1 MSYSCNVKKYGTLVY
16 RPNTDFILAISKL
29 LWEQRKPIVIEPPLE
44 NPNSV
49 NTTIDDL
56 NSLNKIIHQQIGKN
70 LEEERMA
77 PFDFNDIKIDDLI
90 AQTDKTLWKAI
101 TQSVGESRRSITMDE
116 TQTHTKKVRRYFILC
131 CILFCTDARC
141 SRPLHQLITNVVES
155 QGGSA
160 LLIKILNRLGV
171 CASADT
177 LSRFVQYKV
186 HTGVLKAMKCKD
198 MKCKDTFMAL
208 SVDNIDFRHGF
219 SRVNV
224 GQQIG
229 CWSGT
234 SVQYI
239 EMNPSLEVIN
249 PGTEDESELITQT
262 QGQCTVNA
270 TSYENREQPIAVGIA
285 TRTCTGGI

>member
-1 MSYSCNVKKYGTLVY
+1 MY
-16 RPNTDFILAISKL
+16 RPNTDFVLAISRL
-29 LWEQRKPIVIEPPLE
+29 LWEQSKPIVIEPLE
-44 NPNSV
+44 HPIETPKSV

-56 NSLNKIIHQQIGKN
+56 NSLNKIIHQEIGKK
-70 LEEERMA
+70 LEDERVA
-77 PFDFNDIKIDDLI
+77 PFDFNDIKINEQI

-101 TQSVGESRRSITMDE
+101 CSITQSVRESRRSITMDE

-141 SRPLHQLITNVVES
+141 SRPLHQLLMNVVES

-160 LLIKILNRLGV
+160 VLIKILNRLGV

-177 LSRFVQYKV
+177 LSRFVQHKI
-186 HTGVLKAMKCKD
+186 HTGVLKA

-234 SVQYI
+234 NVQYI
-239 EMNPSLEVIN
+239 ELNPSLEVIK
-249 PGTEDESELITQT
+249 
-262 QGQCTVNA
+262 
-270 TSYENREQPIAVGIA
+270 
-285 TRTCTGGI
+285 